1 MSKAVISGFVL
12 TFVSPFL
19 VRLLI
24 FEESLRV
31 LCVLGCENIEIS
43 LELVNEFCS
52 WFSI

>member
-24 FEESLRV
+24 FGDSLWV
-31 LCVLGCENIEIS
+31 LWFLGCENIEIS
-43 LELVNEFCS
+43 LELVNEFWS

>member
-1 MSKAVISGFVL
+1 MSKAVMSGFVL

-24 FEESLRV
+24 FEDSLWV
-31 LCVLGCENIEIS
+31 LWFLGYENIEIS
-43 LELVNEFCS
+43 LELVNEFWS